1 MAPVFFVRKKDLEEL
16 RPVMDYQELNQWMQR
31 DNNPLL
37 NIRTVLK
44 NLQEGDDINKKVMN
58 MEATKREEEWV
69 RE

>member
-1 MAPVFFVRKKDLEEL
+1 
-16 RPVMDYQELNQWMQR
+16 MQR

-58 MEATKREEEWV
+58 VEATKHEEEWV